1 MLISNRWEI
10 AQLDQ
15 ARKMGRCLHWRLMV
29 TESQFA
35 VLARQLHLHLYGT
48 AETECSK
55 FKAVIE
61 LGVKTAFT
69 IICTIRSVT
78 LKVIIKYS
86 SLNLIQRA
94 AVWRFRIS
102 PSSNVY
108 ADICIARLTLSV
120 KTRWQGLVKRVAI
133 GGWWGGGGGFISE
146 RGFLCFWKHH
156 RDRKKEI

>member
-1 MLISNRWEI
+1 
-10 AQLDQ
+10 
-15 ARKMGRCLHWRLMV
+15 MV

-108 ADICIARLTLSV
+108 ADICIAKAYLICEDEMTGTCKKSSYRRLM
-120 KTRWQGLVKRVAI
+120 
-133 GGWWGGGGGFISE
+133 GGGGGDLSAKEDFCVFENIIGTE
-146 RGFLCFWKHH
+146 R
-156 RDRKKEI
+156 RKYKAVEKRRS